1 MTQCVSRVNTR
12 LRYVQ
17 KSTVMLGSPRTEQM
31 VLASTSLKV
40 FVKYVTIDLNAL
52 NGVLPM
58 NGTEFGVDSPLPKE
72 RKSVVKEN

>member
-1 MTQCVSRVNTR
+1 
-12 LRYVQ
+12 VQ

>member
-1 MTQCVSRVNTR
+1 M
-12 LRYVQ
+12 Q

-72 RKSVVKEN
+72 RKSAVKEN